1 MSGEH
6 STRHFRRIL
15 LLFGLMGTIV
25 LLLPSFASAEASP
38 STSVKLSQSA
48 RLINPSQINVEVAI
62 NCTAGYGYFVNA
74 DVVEPTTSGFTIFG
88 GGSNFGQCTGQQQK
102 VAVSV
107 YSFCCAP
114 PWQLGDASATATAYA
129 GPIAIDTKSIHITM

>member
-6 STRHFRRIL
+6 STRHFRRIPL
-15 LLFGLMGTIV
+15 LLGLIGLIAV
-25 LLLPSFASAEASP
+25 LVPSVAGAAASP

-48 RLINPSQINVEVAI
+48 QLVNPGQINTEVAI
-62 NCTAGYGYFVNA
+62 NCTPGYGYFVNV
-74 DVVEPTTSGFTIFG
+74 DLVEPTSSGFTIFG
-88 GGSNFGQCTGQQQK
+88 GGSNFGQCSGQQDK

-114 PWQLGDASATATAYA
+114 PWQLGDASATATVYA
-129 GPIAIDTKSIHITM
+129 GPIDTDTKAIHITM

>member
-6 STRHFRRIL
+6 SAPHFRRI
-15 LLFGLMGTIV
+15 V
-25 LLLPSFASAEASP
+25 LLLGLMTMFALLIPSLGSAAPAP
-38 STSVKLSQSA
+38 STSVKLSENAQ
-48 RLINPSQINVEVAI
+48 LVNPSQINAEVAL
-62 NCTAGYGYFVNA
+62 NCTAGYGYFVNV
-74 DVVEPTTSGFTIFG
+74 DVVEPTTIGFTIFG

-129 GPIAIDTKSIHITM
+129 GPIDIDTKTIHITM

>member
-1 MSGEH
+1 MSEDH
-6 STRHFRRIL
+6 VTRHFRRIL
-15 LLFGLMGTIV
+15 LFLGLMVTIAV
-25 LLLPSFASAEASP
+25 LLPSFASAEASP
-38 STSVKLSQSA
+38 STSVKLSQNA
-48 RLINPSQINVEVAI
+48 QLINPGQINVEVAI
-62 NCTAGYGYFVNA
+62 NCTAGYGYFVNV
-74 DVVEPTTSGFTIFG
+74 DLVEPTTSGFTIFG

-129 GPIAIDTKSIHITM
+129 GPIAIDTKTIHITM